1 MKNKYNELRLRSFD
15 NRLLDY
21 VDELV
26 RIKNSGRKHSFY
38 NRKDIIEEII
48 NRDIEMKSSPFNPK
62 SKLEIEKSYQK
73 MAKKI
78 DRLQETIDDL
88 LEQNTVLL
96 AIELKERGLLSE

>member
-26 RIKNSGRKHSFY
+26 RIKNSGRKRSFY

-48 NRDIEMKSSPFNPK
+48 NRDIEMKTSRFNEK
-62 SKLEIEKSYQK
+62 TRLEIEKDYQK

>member
-1 MKNKYNELRLRSFD
+1 MKNKYNELRLRSFSGK
-15 NRLLDY
+15 LLDY
-21 VDELV
+21 IDELV

-38 NRKDIIEEII
+38 NRKDIIEEIV
-48 NRDIEMKSSPFNPK
+48 NRDIKMKTSPFNEK
-62 SKLEIEKSYQK
+62 TRLEIEKDYQK

>member
-1 MKNKYNELRLRSFD
+1 MTNKYNELRLRSFD
-15 NRLLDY
+15 DRLLDY

-48 NRDIEMKSSPFNPK
+48 NRD
-62 SKLEIEKSYQK
+62 IEKSYQK